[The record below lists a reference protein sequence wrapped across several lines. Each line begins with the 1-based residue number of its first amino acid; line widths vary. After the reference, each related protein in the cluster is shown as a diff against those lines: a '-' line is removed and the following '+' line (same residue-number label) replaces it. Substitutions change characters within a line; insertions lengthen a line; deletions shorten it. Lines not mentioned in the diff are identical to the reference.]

1 MTVDEMIEK
10 KKMYGFSNQYIA
22 EKSGIPESTVQ
33 KVFSKTTPTPRM
45 STLMALS
52 KMFEET
58 GYSFVAKDAPEYT
71 ATSKKHSMI
80 NGTSALLLDVDN
92 SKTIDDY
99 LKLPE
104 GERVELIDGIFYD
117 MAAPSFIHQRI
128 AALIYNSFENH
139 IKTSKGSCIPFIAPA
154 DVQLDSNDTTMVQ
167 PDVFVVCNRDK
178 ITRQRLIGTPDL
190 IVEVL
195 SESNWYT
202 DMVIKRHKYKAAGV
216 REYWIIMPD
225 KLSIEVYHFERSDT
239 PTVYSFKDKIP
250 VGIWVGKC
258 VVDFKEIFEKIQFM
272 L

>member
-1 MTVDEMIEK
+1 MTVDEMIAK
-10 KKMYGFSNQYIA
+10 KKMYGFSYQYIA
-22 EKSGIPESTVQ
+22 EKSGVPESTVQ

-45 STLMALS
+45 STLTALS

-58 GYSFVAKDAPEYT
+58 GYSFAAEDTPDYT
-71 ATSKKHSMI
+71 SASKSHYMI
-80 NGTSALLLDVDN
+80 NGTNALSLDTDN

-99 LKLPE
+99 IKLPE

-128 AALIYNSFENH
+128 AALIYTAFENH
-139 IKTSKGSCIPFIAPA
+139 IKANKGSCIPFMAPA
-154 DVQLDSNDTTMVQ
+154 DVQLDSDNKTMVQ

-178 ITRQRLIGTPDL
+178 ITRQRLIGAPDL

-202 DMVIKRHKYKAAGV
+202 DMVIKRQKYSAAGV
-216 REYWIIMPD
+216 REYWIVLPD
-225 KLSIEVYHFERSDT
+225 KLSIEAYHFEKSDA
-239 PTVYSFKDKIP
+239 PAIYSFKDKVP
-250 VGIWVGKC
+250 VGIWDGKC
-258 VVDFKEIFEKIQFM
+258 IVDFEEIFGEIQFM